1 MQCIKP
7 LSSLAYTDDTGWAIF
22 NQKYLPP
29 KTQEVYGCPPSSVVA
44 EESEMG
50 LSFSE
55 TGVVRVALISS

>member
-1 MQCIKP
+1 MIR
-7 LSSLAYTDDTGWAIF
+7 GWAIF
-22 NQKYLPP
+22 NQKYIPP